1 MKLRSLLRH
10 QSHSKLYR
18 LTGSF
23 LLLLF
28 SAHTT
33 ALSLDDAIASQRALL
48 SPYQHQI
55 ESRLET
61 YQPLLAHIFN
71 QLDHKKLPQQL
82 ALLPM
87 LESSFDPNAISHAG
101 SRGLWQLMPA
111 TAQRYGLQTA
121 PNDQRLDV
129 FASTD
134 AALNYLAFLH
144 RKFGGDLALTL
155 AAYNAGEG
163 RVARAIQRAGSREF
177 HRLSLPQETRQY
189 VQRFY
194 ALTQLIDVTALNH
207 SSFQPMML
215 FSSQPAITRQALINL
230 QPLPPLVKL

>member
-23 LLLLF
+23 LILLF

-101 SRGLWQLMPA
+101 A
-111 TAQRYGLQTA
+111 
-121 PNDQRLDV
+121 
-129 FASTD
+129 
-134 AALNYLAFLH
+134 
-144 RKFGGDLALTL
+144 
-155 AAYNAGEG
+155 
-163 RVARAIQRAGSREF
+163 
-177 HRLSLPQETRQY
+177 
-189 VQRFY
+189 
-194 ALTQLIDVTALNH
+194 
-207 SSFQPMML
+207 
-215 FSSQPAITRQALINL
+215 
-230 QPLPPLVKL
+230 